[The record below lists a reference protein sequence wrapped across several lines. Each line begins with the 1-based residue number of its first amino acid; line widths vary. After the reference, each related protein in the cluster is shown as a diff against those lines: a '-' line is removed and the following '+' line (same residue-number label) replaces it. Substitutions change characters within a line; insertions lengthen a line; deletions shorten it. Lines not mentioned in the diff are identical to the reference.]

1 MAGKGWLSVD
11 YRIHDPI
18 ISILEPDALSSQQF
32 FDRWR
37 GAGRLEPERRLML
50 AVLQEAVDGFQENV
64 FRHGRKQE
72 ELFKDAE
79 DWFFDDNH
87 EWPFSFINI
96 CDACGFDPQYF
107 RGGLLRW
114 KERAISERPKQV
126 VIPIQSRMRRKLSK
140 SRKLSGSYVKSG

>member
-1 MAGKGWLSVD
+1 VRRNGWLSVD
-11 YRIHDPI
+11 CRIFDPI
-18 ISILEPDALSSQQF
+18 LSMLEPDTLCSQQYF
-32 FDRWR
+32 ERWR
-37 GAGRLEPERRLML
+37 GAGHLLPERRLML

-64 FRHGRKQE
+64 FRRGRKQE

-96 CDACGFDPQYF
+96 CEGCGFNPVYF
-107 RGGLLRW
+107 RGGLVRW
-114 KERAISERPKQV
+114 KGQAISKRSKQA
-126 VIPIQSRMRRKLSK
+126 VIPIQSQMRRKLSR